1 MIREHVT
8 CDICGIDKKE
18 ANHWFT
24 AYEEK
29 GTLKLN
35 AGVLK
40 RKHPATKH
48 LCGQG
53 CVHRFIDDF
62 LAGHCLNDGVPVP
75 ETSAEVGENS
85 PTGQADSEEI
95 EFPPPLKN

>member
-24 AYEEK
+24 ACEEK
-29 GTLKLN
+29 GTLKLS
-35 AGVLK
+35 AGVWK
-40 RKHPATKH
+40 RKRPATKH

-62 LAGHCLNDGVPVP
+62 LAGHCLTDGGP
-75 ETSAEVGENS
+75 ETSAEGDENS
-85 PTGQADSEEI
+85 SPGRADSEEI
-95 EFPPPLKN
+95 ELPPPLKN